1 MKKVTIDSS
10 VIIASLLKNE
20 LRHKEAATIWQKVLT
35 GKQVAIM
42 PYSILVEVVAAIK
55 RRTGSRELAI
65 EIKKE
70 LMSIDSLSFVVLDNE
85 SAEHAA
91 DIAAR
96 VGIRGMDAIVIQV
109 AEEYKTDLISFD
121 TEMVKKYQLVPKNP
135 E

>member
-20 LRHKEAATIWQKVLT
+20 SRHKEASTIWQKVLT

-42 PYSILVEVVAAIK
+42 PYSVLVEVVAAIK

-65 EIKKE
+65 EIKNE
-70 LMSIDSLSFVVLDNE
+70 LMSIDSLSFVILDNE
-85 SAEHAA
+85 SAENAS

-96 VGIRGMDAIVIQV
+96 IGVRGMDAIVIQV
-109 AEEYKTDLISFD
+109 AEEYQTDLISFD
-121 TEMVKKYQLVPKNP
+121 TEMVKKYQLISKRP